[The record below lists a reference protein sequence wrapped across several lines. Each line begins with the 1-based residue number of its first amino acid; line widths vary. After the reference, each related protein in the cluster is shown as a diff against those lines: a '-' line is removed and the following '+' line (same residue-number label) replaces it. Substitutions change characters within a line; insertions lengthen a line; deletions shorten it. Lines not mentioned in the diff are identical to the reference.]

1 MVRRFEEL
9 KTGDTFAWQI
19 ESVDHPEFNGRYLI
33 LTYYFN
39 EIFEEKKTKIFRA
52 KITKNGEISCG
63 KQELDELENI
73 ILRYNIYGFAIE
85 EYEEAKNTKP
95 DSYGYIYQYTFT
107 IYIDRKTLPKKCSI

>member
-1 MVRRFEEL
+1 MMHIHF
-9 KTGDTFAWQI
+9 KKG
-19 ESVDHPEFNGRYLI
+19 
-33 LTYYFN
+33 LTD
-39 EIFEEKKTKIFRA
+39 
-52 KITKNGEISCG
+52 

-73 ILRYNIYGFAIE
+73 ILRYNIYDFAIE